1 MNFGEISRRNAQRY
15 PNKTALIF
23 ENSRYTFKQF
33 NDRVNRLANALSAL
47 NMSKGDKIAILSEGC
62 NQYVEICCAAAKI
75 GLVAAPIN
83 PSLPTQQI
91 SYLINN
97 ADATTLA
104 VADEYKE
111 VAASLKPELPVV
123 KNFIVIGSPW
133 GEMRSYEQLISSYP
147 AQEPHVEIDENELYY
162 LACTSGTTG
171 VPKQIMC
178 THRNLWADAVNNMLI
193 FHLEHHDIALQAN
206 PLHWGR
212 MVPWLIEP
220 YFYMGCTTVIT
231 REPEVKLVL
240 DAISKE
246 KITVALLSSSFIASI
261 IEHPELDKC
270 DLSSLRSIG
279 LIGMHLPEEV
289 LRKAI
294 KKMGKI
300 FCMMYG
306 TTEIPF
312 LTYMSPDEIV
322 LEGPPEKLRRLHS
335 CGRNAAPID
344 AEMRV
349 IDEEG
354 RDIAPGEIGEVIG
367 RGDHMMSGYWK
378 MPQATEEV
386 MRDGYFHTGD
396 LATTD
401 DEGYLYFLDR
411 KKDSIISEGKLVPSI
426 EVETILYR
434 HPSILEAAIIGVP
447 DEKLGETLKA
457 IVVLKEGEQA
467 TAEEIIGFCTQ
478 NLDNHAVPKS
488 VDFINKLPRSPSGKV
503 LKHQLRRDYGTP
515 KTS

>member
-15 PNKTALIF
+15 PDKTALIF

-33 NDRVNRLANALSAL
+33 NDRVNKLANALSAL
-47 NMSKGDKIAILSEGC
+47 NTSKGDKIAILSEGC

-75 GLVAAPIN
+75 GLVAATIN
-83 PSLPTQQI
+83 PRLPTQQI

-97 ADATTLA
+97 ADATTLV

-111 VAASLKPELPVV
+111 VAASLKPELPMV

-133 GEMRSYEQLISSYP
+133 GEMRSYEQFISSHP

-171 VPKQIMC
+171 VPKQLMC
-178 THRNLWADAVNNMLI
+178 THRNLWADAVNLI
-193 FHLEHHDIALQAN
+193 LLSHLEHNDIALLGN
-206 PLHWGR
+206 PPYWGR
-212 MVPWLIEP
+212 TVPWLMEP
-220 YFYMGCTTVIT
+220 YFYMGCTV
-231 REPEVKLVL
+231 VL
-240 DAISKE
+240 TKDLDVNHVLNAISKE
-246 KITVALLSSSFIASI
+246 KVTVSLIVSSFITSLM
-261 IEHPELDKC
+261 EHPELDKY
-270 DLSSLRSIG
+270 DLSSLRFIWPIG
-279 LIGMHLPEEV
+279 THLPEEV

-300 FCMMYG
+300 FCMSYG
-306 TTEIPF
+306 TSEIPY
-312 LTYMSPDEIV
+312 LAYISPDEIV

-335 CGRNAAPID
+335 CGRNAAPMD
-344 AEMRV
+344 SEMRIV
-349 IDEEG
+349 DEEG
-354 RDIAPGEIGEVIG
+354 RDIAPGEVGEVIG
-367 RGDHMMSGYWK
+367 RGDLLMTGYWN

-396 LATTD
+396 LATID

-411 KKDSIISEGKLVPSI
+411 KKDSITSEGKLVPSI

-457 IVVLKEGEQA
+457 IVVLKEGEKA
-467 TAEEIIGFCTQ
+467 TAEEIISFCAQ
-478 NLDNHAVPKS
+478 NLANYAVPKS
-488 VDFINKLPRSPSGKV
+488 VEFIDKLPRSPSGKV